1 MQMTG
6 SHDPWLV
13 SLSIVIAVFSSYTA
27 LDLAGRAR
35 STPAGQSSLWMC
47 MAAVALG
54 GGIWAMHF
62 VAMMAYSMPGMAV
75 SYDLAGTLLSLLVA
89 IFATFVGFSIVG
101 RGRMSR
107 SVLGGSGVFM
117 GLGVVSMHYI
127 GMSAMR
133 MQGSMVCDPFWVAVS
148 VIIAAAAAT
157 AALWLAFRVP
167 GGTGRVAAAV
177 TMGAAI
183 SGMHY
188 SAMQG
193 VSFSMGVGASSFA
206 GGMDQRLMALGVTVA
221 SLAVLFMALAM
232 SVVDR
237 RLADAA
243 DREASALRISQERF
257 QALYKGT
264 PLPLHSLDRHGRIEQ
279 VSDSWLEMSGYPR
292 DEVLGRLLTEF
303 MVSDGSGPSVL
314 DDVAAT
320 VRHGFLRDVEH
331 GFITRSGEVRNVL
344 MSTRVDRDAN
354 GEFLGILGGLV
365 DVTERRRTEEAL
377 RQVQKLEAIGQL
389 TGGVAHDFNNL
400 LAVVVGNLDL
410 VRRRV
415 KDDPKALRLV
425 ENALEG
431 ANRGSSLTQRLLAFA
446 RRQDLKPAAVDVAG
460 LVSGMS
466 DLLQRSIGPMV
477 RIETRFTLGLPPAR
491 VDAHQLEMGI
501 LNLAV
506 NARDAMPDGGTL
518 LISAS
523 VSRGGSSQGLEEGEY
538 VRIEVSDEG
547 MGMDAATLARAS
559 EPFFTTKGV
568 GKGTGLGVPM
578 VQGLAAQSGGRLL
591 IRSALGEGTTVELW
605 LPIAQEE
612 SASSAGT
619 PSAPEAPSR
628 AVTILVVDDDHLVL
642 QNTVAMLEDLGHRV
656 FAASSGREA
665 LDMLPEM
672 PALDLM
678 VTDHLMPGMTGLQL
692 IERVAAARPYM
703 PVLLVSGYCDVAGE
717 RGLALPMLAKPF
729 DQAALDKAVRTV
741 VAGGKVIDLGS
752 RRGAR
757 RQSA

>member
-1 MQMTG
+1 MTG

-13 SLSIVIAVFSSYTA
+13 CLSIVIAVFSSYTA

-35 STPAGQSSLWMC
+35 TTPSGQGGLWMGL
-47 MAAVALG
+47 AALALG

-62 VAMMAYSMPGMAV
+62 VAMMAYSMPGMTVA
-75 SYDLAGTLLSLLVA
+75 YDLAGTLLSLLVA
-89 IFATFVGFSIVG
+89 VFATYVGFSIAG

-107 SVLGGSGVFM
+107 SLLLGSGTFM

-133 MQGSMVCDPFWVAVS
+133 MQGSMVCDPLWVAVS
-148 VIIAAAAAT
+148 VVVAVVAAT
-157 AALWLAFRVP
+157 AALWLSSLVP
-167 GGTGRVAAAV
+167 GGAGRVAAAV

-183 SGMHY
+183 AGMHY

-193 VSFSMGVGASSFA
+193 VSFSMGGGPSVA
-206 GGMDQRLMALGVTVA
+206 GGMDQRLLALGVTIA

-237 RLADAA
+237 RLAEAS
-243 DREASALRISQERF
+243 DREAAALRISRERAE
-257 QALYKGT
+257 ALYRGT
-264 PLPLHSLDRHGRIEQ
+264 PLPLHSLDRQGRIEQ
-279 VSDSWLEMSGYPR
+279 VSDTWLEMSGYSR
-292 DEVLGRLLTEF
+292 DEVVGRLLTEF
-303 MVSDGSGPSVL
+303 MVEDADGGSVQE
-314 DDVAAT
+314 DVAAT
-320 VRHGFLRDVEH
+320 MRHGFIRDAEH
-331 GFITRSGEVRNVL
+331 GFVTRSGEVRNVL
-344 MSTRVDRDAN
+344 MSARVDRDAR
-354 GEFLGILGGLV
+354 GAFLGILGGLV

-415 KDDPKALRLV
+415 KEDPKALRLV

-460 LVSGMS
+460 LVAGMS

-477 RIETRFTLGLPPAR
+477 RIETRFTLGLPAAR
-491 VDAHQLEMGI
+491 VDAHQLEMAI

-506 NARDAMPDGGTL
+506 NARDAMPEGGTL
-518 LISAS
+518 LIAASAS
-523 VSRGGSSQGLEEGEY
+523 PGGAGQGLEEGQY
-538 VRIEVSDEG
+538 VRIEVSDDG
-547 MGMDAATLARAS
+547 IGMDAATLARAS

-578 VQGLAAQSGGRLL
+578 VQGLAAQSGGRLF
-591 IRSALGEGTTVELW
+591 IRSALGEGTTIELW
-605 LPIAQEE
+605 LPVAVESSPGAQRE
-612 SASSAGT
+612 AA
-619 PSAPEAPSR
+619 APEGPARIAS
-628 AVTILVVDDDHLVL
+628 ILVVDDDHLVL
-642 QNTVAMLEDLGHRV
+642 QNTVAMLEDLGHQV
-656 FAASSGREA
+656 SAASSALDA
-665 LDMLPEM
+665 LDMLPDL
-672 PALDLM
+672 PRLDLV

-692 IERVAAARPYM
+692 VERLAAARPYM
-703 PVLLVSGYCDVAGE
+703 PVLLVSGYCDVAGD
-717 RGLALPMLAKPF
+717 RGLSLPMLAKPF
-729 DQAALDKAVRTV
+729 DQAALDQAVRRAL
-741 VAGGKVIDLGS
+741 AGGTVIDLDT
-752 RRGAR
+752 RRGGR
-757 RQSA
+757 RLSG